1 VTTLRDIAAATFQAG
16 VDAATWL
23 VMGLVIAGLVHE
35 FVPPAR
41 LQRWLGRSG
50 FGPLLAATGIGALLP
65 MCSCGVVPTGIGLYR
80 TGASLGATLAFMMA
94 TPVINPAAVVLC
106 LALLGPRLTIVYAIT
121 ALVGSVT
128 LGWVGN
134 RFFGSSPSRSPSP
147 APSLSPSPSAAPP
160 PAPSPAA
167 PPPMVVLVADE
178 APAWWRR
185 VGAALRWGVWD
196 LGTDVGYYILIG
208 LVAAGVVGTLVPAD
222 VVSLVLGRGAFLS
235 LLAALVIAL
244 PSYVCAV
251 GSIPLVA
258 TLLVK
263 GAAPGAAIVFLM
275 AGPASNLGELLAI
288 AARMGK
294 RTAALFAGGV
304 SAASVAGGIAANA
317 WLGGLPYEVVTGGG
331 GALKAAALAVGPAAA
346 RFSCPPPLYPPV
358 ALLFLLGVVG
368 VWRRVR
374 RLVKRGGRP
383 GAAPVGVA
391 VARPPASEP
400 TPGGATPH

>member
-1 VTTLRDIAAATFQAG
+1 VTLLRDIAAAVFQAG

-23 VMGLVIAGLVHE
+23 VLGLVIAGLVHE

-41 LQRWLGRSG
+41 LQRWLGRRG

-65 MCSCGVVPTGIGLYR
+65 MCSCGVVPTGIGLHR

-106 LALLGPRLTIVYAIT
+106 LARPGPRLTVVYTTT
-121 ALVGSVT
+121 ARVGARA

-134 RFFGSSPSRSPSP
+134 RFLSTSPPASASSPSP
-147 APSLSPSPSAAPP
+147 ASAATAT
-160 PAPSPAA
+160 APTSPAS
-167 PPPMVVLVADE
+167 PPSVVELVPDE
-178 APAWWRR
+178 APPWWRR
-185 VGAALRWGVWD
+185 VGTALRWGVWD
-196 LGTDVGYYILIG
+196 LGTDIGYYILLG
-208 LVAAGVVGTLVPAD
+208 LVAAGAVSTLVPAD
-222 VVSLVLGRGAFLS
+222 VVSLVLGRGAFVS
-235 LLAALVIAL
+235 LLATLVVAL

-288 AARMGK
+288 AARMGR
-294 RTAALFAGGV
+294 RTAVVFAAGV
-304 SAASVAGGIAANA
+304 SAASIAGGLAANA

-358 ALLFLLGVVG
+358 ALLFVLGVVG
-368 VWRRVR
+368 VWRRLR
-374 RLVKRGGRP
+374 RFVTRGGRGP
-383 GAAPVGVA
+383 AARAPVAA
-391 VARPPASEP
+391 V
-400 TPGGATPH
+400 TPRSR